1 MPARGKKPVKAIK
14 KKNKQDDE
22 PSENNQEDE
31 DVANMDNPNQMRED
45 IEDLTQEEKDRMV
58 YKKLNS
64 LNPQAPVNL
73 TRFAFCK
80 NRGFVTDDVVDQL
93 VMHYSYEGD
102 MLLAE
107 SDDARDQEDNRLAKT
122 RKDKQQ
128 LEKMNTAIISEF
140 GSDSRK

>member
-1 MPARGKKPVKAIK
+1 MPARGKKPVQALK
-14 KKNKQDDE
+14 KKNKQEDE

-31 DVANMDNPNQMRED
+31 DVANMDNPNQIRDD

-73 TRFAFCK
+73 TKFQFCK

-93 VMHYSYEGD
+93 VMHYCMEGD
-102 MLLAE
+102 MLLGE
-107 SDDARDQEDNRLAKT
+107 SDDARD
-122 RKDKQQ
+122 
-128 LEKMNTAIISEF
+128 
-140 GSDSRK
+140 